1 MDRNIL
7 IGGPQGGGIETA
19 SILAVRAIAA
29 HGYMVLADREYHSNI
44 KGKHSYSHIRF
55 SERQVGSIK
64 YPVDALGALD
74 VESLVTH
81 FHEVRKG
88 GAVVHDLAIGK
99 RALLK
104 NPPME
109 PEKVEELRRFF
120 GEQGV
125 GETVDDLDAW
135 LASRGVSVHRMPF
148 AEAISNV
155 LEGRSPLIEKV
166 MNTALATALL
176 GASGIGTDPI
186 KSAAASV
193 FGGKKE
199 ALEVNLRTIDV
210 VGELIGGTMTGAR
223 AVADMGVWAGARA
236 GAGAGIAAEPLER
249 IAAGKGRLIVAG
261 NDAVAIGKVLGG
273 LGLQTYY
280 PITPAADESFALE
293 QSSSVIGIGGIQ
305 SAGPTV
311 VQTEDEIAA
320 VTMAIGGSLAGVRS
334 ATSTSGPGFSLMA
347 EGLGWAGMNEVPV
360 VVTVYQ
366 RGGPSTGLPTRN
378 GQADLLFSI
387 HAGHGE
393 FPRAVLASG
402 DHREAAEDAVKCMNI
417 ADEYQLPVIH
427 LLDKALANCVT
438 TMVPD
443 FSPAVR
449 RGKRHSPDGAP
460 YRRFAFTEDGISPRA
475 FLGEALQWYT
485 GDEHDEAGHISE
497 SPPNRVR
504 MQEKRMGKTAKLL
517 SEIPDG
523 DKARLFG
530 PERYDDLILTWGMT
544 TGACADALE
553 EINRSGGRAA
563 VLQVRLM
570 EPFPADYVRG
580 FAKGAGRLIGI
591 ECNHGGM
598 LSDLVEAR
606 CGVRVGAR
614 ALKDT
619 GRMVSEDE
627 VVSALRSIH
636 EGNLRITLSGGE

>member
-55 SERQVGSIK
+55 SERQVGSIN

-81 FHEVRKG
+81 FREVREG
-88 GAVVHDLAIGK
+88 GAVIHDLAIGK

-109 PEKVEELRRFF
+109 PEKAEELRRFF

-135 LASRGVSVHRMPF
+135 LASRGVKVHRLPF
-148 AEAISNV
+148 AEAISKV
-155 LEGRSPLIEKV
+155 LEGRPPLIEKV

-176 GASGIGTDPI
+176 GITGIGTTPI
-186 KSAAASV
+186 KSAAAAV

-199 ALEVNLRTIDV
+199 ALEVNLRTIDF
-210 VGELIGGTMTGAR
+210 VGGLIGGTKTGT
-223 AVADMGVWAGARA
+223 GE
-236 GAGAGIAAEPLER
+236 GAGMGMGMGLGTAASAAPLER
-249 IAAGKGRLIVAG
+249 IALGKGRLIVAG

-293 QSSSVIGIGGIQ
+293 QSSSVIGPGGTR

-387 HAGHGE
+387 YAGHGE

-402 DHREAAEDAVKCMNI
+402 GHREAAEDAVKCINI
-417 ADEYQLPVIH
+417 AEEYQLPVIH

-460 YRRFAFTEDGISPRA
+460 YRRFAFTGDGISPRA

-497 SPPNRVR
+497 SPLNRVR
-504 MQEKRMGKTAKLL
+504 MQEKRMGKPAKLL

-523 DKARLFG
+523 DKARFFG

-544 TGACADALE
+544 TGACTDALG
-553 EINRSGGRAA
+553 EINRGGGRAA

-570 EPFPADYVRG
+570 EPFPADYVGG
-580 FAKGAGRLIGI
+580 FAKGAGRLIGV

-598 LSDLVEAR
+598 LSDLVESG

-636 EGNLRITLSGGE
+636 EGRLRITLSGGE

>member
-81 FHEVRKG
+81 FHEVREG
-88 GAVVHDLAIGK
+88 GAVIHDLAIGK

-109 PEKVEELRRFF
+109 PEKAEELRRFF

-148 AEAISNV
+148 AEAISKV

-176 GASGIGTDPI
+176 GVTGIGTGPI
-186 KSAAASV
+186 KSAAAAV

-199 ALEVNLRTIDV
+199 ALEVNLRTIDL
-210 VGELIGGTMTGAR
+210 VGGLIGGTKAAAGEGAGIG
-223 AVADMGVWAGARA
+223 MGM
-236 GAGAGIAAEPLER
+236 GAGIAAAPLEG
-249 IAAGKGRLIVAG
+249 ISAGKGRLIVAG

-293 QSSSVIGIGGIQ
+293 QSSSVIGPGGTL

-334 ATSTSGPGFSLMA
+334 APSTSGPGFSLMA
-347 EGLGWAGMNEVPV
+347 EGLGWAGINEVPV
-360 VVTVYQ
+360 VVTAYQ

-387 HAGHGE
+387 YAGHGE

-402 DHREAAEDAVKCMNI
+402 GHREAAEDAMKCMNI
-417 ADEYQLPVIH
+417 AEEYQLPVIH

-438 TMVPD
+438 PMATD
-443 FSPAVR
+443 FGPAVR

-553 EINRSGGRAA
+553 EINRGGGRAA

-636 EGNLRITLSGGE
+636 EGRLRITLSGGE